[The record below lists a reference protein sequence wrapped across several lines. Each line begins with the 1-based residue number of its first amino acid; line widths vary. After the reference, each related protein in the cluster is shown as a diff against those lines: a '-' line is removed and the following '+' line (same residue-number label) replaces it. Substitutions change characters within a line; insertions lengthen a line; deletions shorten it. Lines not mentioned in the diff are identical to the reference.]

1 MAFWF
6 VHLTIKTSPDDL
18 AFVWFESEIIVI
30 IVVFVK
36 YINIIAPPLQMS
48 LTSLH
53 STCLQAIPKVFFC
66 TFYHQCLIEI
76 FETNKPCTSISIRPD
91 YSIHLFMSIESRIR
105 YKSVLNEITTTVI
118 IIYIGWKKIPQEW
131 KREMFRNDS
140 VQVQNPCEKHMF
152 VILQPVKLKNR
163 GILFWF

>member
-18 AFVWFESEIIVI
+18 ASVWFESEINVI

-53 STCLQAIPKVFFC
+53 STCLHVYKRFQICFSVPFITNVWSKSSKQISLALVSPFGLIIPFTYLCQIGFEWNNNNC
-66 TFYHQCLIEI
+66 YHYLYWME
-76 FETNKPCTSISIRPD
+76 E
-91 YSIHLFMSIESRIR
+91 
-105 YKSVLNEITTTVI
+105 
-118 IIYIGWKKIPQEW
+118 
-131 KREMFRNDS
+131 
-140 VQVQNPCEKHMF
+140 NPPRMKTGN
-152 VILQPVKLKNR
+152 VP
-163 GILFWF
+163 